1 MHVAPA
7 AVVLAVQPGSQ
18 SVAVLMAAASP
29 VLARLAGNYNQRQA
43 NSNQRAQQKALT
55 PIAAI
60 CQLPANLTRPRYPPH
75 PSHQVLESVV
85 RTRWGALPD
94 AQREGIKTYCSNLII
109 KISTDDKA
117 FRSERTFLNKLNLVR
132 PPHAVHA
139 VCVCARCA
147 CNIICVSAQG
157 GCWQLMHHVACSL
170 V

>member
-1 MHVAPA
+1 M
-7 AVVLAVQPGSQ
+7 
-18 SVAVLMAAASP
+18 
-29 VLARLAGNYNQRQA
+29 
-43 NSNQRAQQKALT
+43 
-55 PIAAI
+55 
-60 CQLPANLTRPRYPPH
+60 
-75 PSHQVLESVV
+75 LESVV